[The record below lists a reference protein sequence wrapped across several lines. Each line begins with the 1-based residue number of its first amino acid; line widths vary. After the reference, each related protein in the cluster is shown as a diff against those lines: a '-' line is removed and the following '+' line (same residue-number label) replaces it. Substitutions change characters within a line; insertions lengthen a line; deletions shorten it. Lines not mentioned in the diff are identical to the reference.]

1 MSYTRVFSSASE
13 PAPGRIHRRSQRPSE
28 PFMSSLNHFGEYP
41 QRSLSYHSMLN
52 FFRLS
57 GSPMKTKRDSQI
69 RFHPIRDQHG
79 WSRIRTCEGSATRFT
94 VWPLW
99 PLGYPPAWALS
110 REKTIS
116 SLFSGGQ
123 EELIPD
129 ASHSSR
135 RPLRAGGETRTH
147 NPRFTKPKLCRKKV
161 LQLDFVVGFTGLSG
175 GSRRFRVDTQAAK
188 GARL

>member
-1 MSYTRVFSSASE
+1 LSYTRVFSSASE

-99 PLGYPPAWALS
+99 PLGYPPAWCQVSVISTGAPKPTPYLAKRNFLETLPTIGSQSWRRDSNSQPSVYKTDALP
-110 REKTIS
+110 I
-116 SLFSGGQ
+116 
-123 EELIPD
+123 ELRQQPG
-129 ASHSSR
+129 
-135 RPLRAGGETRTH
+135 P
-147 NPRFTKPKLCRKKV
+147 
-161 LQLDFVVGFTGLSG
+161 
-175 GSRRFRVDTQAAK
+175 
-188 GARL
+188 